1 MATATRD
8 KATARFEKIWAKA
21 QQSQKTSVSQAQQSI
36 KSEVSVSSSNYLPQH
51 FAKGIAEL
59 ADACLAQKLI
69 DGTQHAELT
78 HACDSQQRIF
88 AAVDQNKLM
97 AVLSSLDD

>member
-8 KATARFEKIWAKA
+8 KATARFEKIWAEA

-36 KSEVSVSSSNYLPQH
+36 KSDVSVSSSNYLPQH
-51 FAKGIAEL
+51 FAKGVAEL

-78 HACDSQQRIF
+78 HACDCLLYTSPSPR
-88 AAVDQNKLM
+88 D
-97 AVLSSLDD
+97 LSTSRMPSSA